1 MPVNQPA
8 YLTIRSILDNGDSSS
23 LAPSIEWVVAN
34 AGPVPPASGKI
45 IKK

>member
-8 YLTIRSILDNGDSSS
+8 YLTVRSILDGDPSS

-34 AGPVPPASGKI
+34 AGPVPPASGSI